1 MVLKTVARWLAIG
14 SLLVVAAACA
24 PETESEVE
32 TPAGETEI
40 ESEPGETEI
49 ESPEG
54 ETEVET
60 SPSS

>member
-1 MVLKTVARWLAIG
+1 MVLNTVARWLAIG
-14 SLLVVAAACA
+14 SLVMVAAACA
-24 PETESEVE
+24 PETESEIE
-32 TPAGETEI
+32 TPAGETEV

-60 SPSS
+60 SPTN

>member
-1 MVLKTVARWLAIG
+1 MILNTMARWLAIG
-14 SLLVVAAACA
+14 ALVVVGAACA
-24 PETESEVE
+24 PEAETEIE
-32 TPAGETEI
+32 TPEGQTEI

-60 SPSS
+60 SPTN

>member
-1 MVLKTVARWLAIG
+1 MVLNTVARWLAIG
-14 SLLVVAAACA
+14 SLVIVAAACTPEA
-24 PETESEVE
+24 ETEIE
-32 TPAGETEI
+32 TPEGQTEI